1 MRRNRAN
8 ESDLQ
13 KKVMSRLKSFGG
25 YVRRNVQGP
34 YSRVGTPDI
43 EGVWHGIFW
52 AIELKRKGKKADKL
66 QAKELIDIQTNG
78 GMVAVV
84 DDMSA
89 LEAFLGSI
97 ERSRENV

>member
-1 MRRNRAN
+1 MTIK
-8 ESDLQ
+8 ESDLLE
-13 KKVMSRLKSFGG
+13 KVFLRLKTFGG
-25 YVRRNVQGP
+25 YCRRNVQGP
-34 YSRVGTPDI
+34 YTRVGTPDL

-52 AIELKRKGKKADKL
+52 AIELKKKGKKADPL
-66 QAKELIDIQTNG
+66 QQKELVDIQTNG